1 MVGHDVDGGAA
12 VHDPDM
18 SGGMGHV
25 VEVVPRP
32 LAREAAADPR
42 NLGDEPG
49 AVFDGIDAERRE
61 RRMAPLAADGRPH
74 GALALVSDHDG
85 HARRLADE
93 ATLLA
98 HGPAAEML
106 GEAPAADATDLLV
119 VGEGEM
125 DRPAERR
132 RPHALDGRKAHGQE
146 ALHVASAAAV
156 QPPVRLPQA
165 EGIARPGLS
174 VDRHHVGMA
183 GQDEAGHVSGADRR
197 EHIGFLAGRIID
209 PLAPNPEAL
218 QIAPRPSRP
227 AGGWSCGS
235 SCRTAPA
242 STGYR
247 GPGPH
252 PLIRPWH
259 TTRGYGIRSGESIKP
274 LFIRSIRLEWSLS
287 SVRAF
292 GAPR

>member
-32 LAREAAADPR
+32 LAREAAADPG

-98 HGPAAEML
+98 HGPAAQML
-106 GEAPAADATDLLV
+106 GEAPAADAADLLV

-132 RPHALDGRKAHGQE
+132 RPHALDGREAHGQE

-218 QIAPRPSRP
+218 QMLLDPVDQLEVGVAARRVEPHQPRQDIEDP
-227 AGGWSCGS
+227 A
-235 SCRTAPA
+235 RI
-242 STGYR
+242 
-247 GPGPH
+247 H
-252 PLIRPWH
+252 
-259 TTRGYGIRSGESIKP
+259 
-274 LFIRSIRLEWSLS
+274 
-287 SVRAF
+287 
-292 GAPR
+292 